1 MLGHYILISL
11 FCLSLS
17 DQKSYTVIHFTGY
30 LKSWPTS
37 KINISD
43 SDDIEDNCN
52 LSCLVAIGQLRTKSN
67 QIATSSASISG
78 LDVRPLEYM
87 LRVTVDGKLSFI
99 DQA

>member
-1 MLGHYILISL
+1 M
-11 FCLSLS
+11 
-17 DQKSYTVIHFTGY
+17 IHFTGY

-43 SDDIEDNCN
+43 TDDLEDNCN
-52 LSCLVAIGQLRTKSN
+52 LSCLVAIGQLRTSIN
-67 QIATSSASISG
+67 QMSTSSASVSG

-87 LRVTVDGKLSFI
+87 LRITVDGKLSFI